1 MQLFVQPAREPARG
15 AAVEALVLDEPAT
28 RGPHGQSFFRSGA
41 GAPQR
46 SDLHMGLFLLA
57 SAAAALLPAA
67 TDAGASVVIDMYSDA
82 QCPCSAQATSDLVE
96 LLRDPGA
103 DPPLSRSC
111 VSFT

>member
-1 MQLFVQPAREPARG
+1 
-15 AAVEALVLDEPAT
+15 
-28 RGPHGQSFFRSGA
+28 
-41 GAPQR
+41 
-46 SDLHMGLFLLA
+46 MGLFLLA

-67 TDAGASVVIDMYSDA
+67 TDAGASVMIDMYSDA